1 MFYKLETCYFQLRKV
16 FRQTGTITV
25 LPPSFHKKSQ
35 SLRFKN
41 RKRKSKNVQ
50 TNQNF
55 PSKRLATHLII
66 DESYGRNE
74 RNSKLHKMGCCLS
87 KTEENQDKMFD
98 PNTCPNEY
106 EEIQESNQTLINE
119 AGSFAAATETNI
131 QSGEC
136 DYEEPRK
143 ARQWVERIE
152 TNKDRIVLSVD
163 PEASD
168 EKIVKDREETLLE
181 YGRSFLLE

>member
-1 MFYKLETCYFQLRKV
+1 MENC
-16 FRQTGTITV
+16 
-25 LPPSFHKKSQ
+25 KSHQ
-35 SLRFKN
+35 H
-41 RKRKSKNVQ
+41 
-50 TNQNF
+50 F
-55 PSKRLATHLII
+55 PSNRLVTHFIL
-66 DESYGRNE
+66 DEPYRRNK

-87 KTEENQDKMFD
+87 KTEEDKMFD
-98 PNTCPNEY
+98 PNTCQNEY
-106 EEIQESNQTLINE
+106 EEVQESNQSLINE
-119 AGSFAAATETNI
+119 AGSFVTATTETNL

-136 DYEEPRK
+136 AYEEPRK

-152 TNKDRIVLSVD
+152 TNRDKIVLSVD

>member
-1 MFYKLETCYFQLRKV
+1 
-16 FRQTGTITV
+16 
-25 LPPSFHKKSQ
+25 
-35 SLRFKN
+35 
-41 RKRKSKNVQ
+41 
-50 TNQNF
+50 
-55 PSKRLATHLII
+55 
-66 DESYGRNE
+66 
-74 RNSKLHKMGCCLS
+74 MGCCLS
-87 KTEENQDKMFD
+87 KNEENQDKMFD

-106 EEIQESNQTLINE
+106 EEIQESNQSLINE
-119 AGSFAAATETNI
+119 AGSFATAIEANI
-131 QSGEC
+131 QSG

-163 PEASD
+163 PKASD

>member
-1 MFYKLETCYFQLRKV
+1 
-16 FRQTGTITV
+16 
-25 LPPSFHKKSQ
+25 
-35 SLRFKN
+35 
-41 RKRKSKNVQ
+41 
-50 TNQNF
+50 
-55 PSKRLATHLII
+55 
-66 DESYGRNE
+66 
-74 RNSKLHKMGCCLS
+74 MGCCLS
-87 KTEENQDKMFD
+87 KNEENQDKMFD

-106 EEIQESNQTLINE
+106 EEIQESNQSLINE
-119 AGSFAAATETNI
+119 AGSFATAIEANI
-131 QSGEC
+131 QSG

>member
-1 MFYKLETCYFQLRKV
+1 
-16 FRQTGTITV
+16 
-25 LPPSFHKKSQ
+25 
-35 SLRFKN
+35 
-41 RKRKSKNVQ
+41 
-50 TNQNF
+50 
-55 PSKRLATHLII
+55 
-66 DESYGRNE
+66 
-74 RNSKLHKMGCCLS
+74 MGCCVS
-87 KTEENQDKMFD
+87 KTEENQEKMFD
-98 PNTCPNEY
+98 PN
-106 EEIQESNQTLINE
+106 EEIQESHQNLINE
-119 AGSFAAATETNI
+119 AGSFATATNI

-136 DYEEPRK
+136 DYEKPRK

>member
-1 MFYKLETCYFQLRKV
+1 
-16 FRQTGTITV
+16 
-25 LPPSFHKKSQ
+25 
-35 SLRFKN
+35 
-41 RKRKSKNVQ
+41 
-50 TNQNF
+50 
-55 PSKRLATHLII
+55 
-66 DESYGRNE
+66 
-74 RNSKLHKMGCCLS
+74 MGCCLS

-106 EEIQESNQTLINE
+106 EEIQESDQTLINE
-119 AGSFAAATETNI
+119 AGSFATATETNI

-152 TNKDRIVLSVD
+152 TNKDRIVLAVD

-168 EKIVKDREETLLE
+168 EKIVRDREETLLD
-181 YGRSFLLE
+181 YGRRFLLEWEWYIYFNLDFDSTIKTLFIIFDIFYYE

>member
-1 MFYKLETCYFQLRKV
+1 
-16 FRQTGTITV
+16 
-25 LPPSFHKKSQ
+25 
-35 SLRFKN
+35 
-41 RKRKSKNVQ
+41 
-50 TNQNF
+50 
-55 PSKRLATHLII
+55 
-66 DESYGRNE
+66 
-74 RNSKLHKMGCCLS
+74 MGCCLS

-98 PNTCPNEY
+98 PNEY
-106 EEIQESNQTLINE
+106 EEIQESNQNLINE
-119 AGSFAAATETNI
+119 AGSFATAAETNI

-168 EKIVKDREETLLE
+168 EKIVKDREEFLME
-181 YGRSFLLE
+181 YGRSFLLEWEWSIYSYLDFDSTIKKLSIIFDIFYDE

>member
-1 MFYKLETCYFQLRKV
+1 
-16 FRQTGTITV
+16 
-25 LPPSFHKKSQ
+25 
-35 SLRFKN
+35 
-41 RKRKSKNVQ
+41 
-50 TNQNF
+50 
-55 PSKRLATHLII
+55 
-66 DESYGRNE
+66 
-74 RNSKLHKMGCCLS
+74 MGCCLS
-87 KTEENQDKMFD
+87 KNEENQDKMFD

-106 EEIQESNQTLINE
+106 EEIQESNQSLINE
-119 AGSFAAATETNI
+119 AGSFATAIEANI
-131 QSGEC
+131 QSG

-168 EKIVKDREETLLE
+168 EKIVKDREETLLD

>member
-1 MFYKLETCYFQLRKV
+1 
-16 FRQTGTITV
+16 
-25 LPPSFHKKSQ
+25 
-35 SLRFKN
+35 
-41 RKRKSKNVQ
+41 
-50 TNQNF
+50 
-55 PSKRLATHLII
+55 
-66 DESYGRNE
+66 
-74 RNSKLHKMGCCLS
+74 
-87 KTEENQDKMFD
+87 MFD
-98 PNTCPNEY
+98 PNEY
-106 EEIQESNQTLINE
+106 EEIQESNQNLINE
-119 AGSFAAATETNI
+119 AGSFATTTERNI

-143 ARQWVERIE
+143 ARKWVERIE

>member
-1 MFYKLETCYFQLRKV
+1 
-16 FRQTGTITV
+16 
-25 LPPSFHKKSQ
+25 
-35 SLRFKN
+35 
-41 RKRKSKNVQ
+41 
-50 TNQNF
+50 
-55 PSKRLATHLII
+55 
-66 DESYGRNE
+66 
-74 RNSKLHKMGCCLS
+74 MGCCLS

-98 PNTCPNEY
+98 PNDCPNQY
-106 EEIQESNQTLINE
+106 EEIQETNQNLINE
-119 AGSFAAATETNI
+119 ASSFAPATETNF

-168 EKIVKDREETLLE
+168 EKIIKDREETLFE